1 MFVRTTHG
9 RSARQIPLTA
19 TIATH
24 DLKGNS
30 GGAQEKPSL
39 SMRNGRSGIRA
50 PDGVMG
56 SWPLMSTNADRLRAK
71 SLNPLRA
78 LLPFLRPYRG
88 MMVAAL
94 GALLVASVS
103 MLALPVALRQ
113 LIDHG
118 LAAKDAS
125 TINQYFIGFLAAAVI
140 FGVFAALR
148 FYLVTWLGE
157 RVVADLRSAVYRRVV
172 RMDPLFYE
180 TTRVGEV
187 LSRLTTDTTLVQ
199 AISGVNLSIILR
211 SSLSLIGGLAMLGL
225 TSAKLMG
232 IMMVLIPVVVAPL
245 IVIGRRVRGL
255 SRASQDRI
263 ADTSGLAGETLNA
276 IQTVQ
281 AFTLEDLQSE
291 RYRKAV
297 EDSFVTAV
305 RRTRLRAALTAVG
318 ITLVFAG
325 ITFVLWLALR
335 QVLAGTMTGGQLLQF
350 LLYTGFVGSS
360 AAALTEMWG
369 EMQRAAGAMER
380 LSELLQ
386 ARPTIGAPAHPVDL
400 PARVAGNIRFD
411 NVTFHY
417 PSRPDSAA
425 LANFSLDVTPGE
437 TIAFVGPSGGGTST
451 TFQLLQ
457 RFYDRDSGRVLI
469 DNRRLADL
477 RPEDIRAQIGLVPQ
491 ETVLF
496 GANAR
501 ENIRYGRA
509 TATDAE
515 IEAAAVA
522 AAADEFLRKL
532 PQGYDTFLGERGT
545 RLSGGQRQR
554 IALARAILK
563 DPPILLLDE
572 ATSSLDAE
580 SERLVQEALEKLMRG
595 RTTIIIAH
603 RLATV
608 LKAHRI
614 VVMDHGHKIAV
625 GTHAELLLQIPLY
638 ARLASLQF
646 AQIGSDLIGSD
657 AADVVAS

>member
-1 MFVRTTHG
+1 
-9 RSARQIPLTA
+9 
-19 TIATH
+19 
-24 DLKGNS
+24 
-30 GGAQEKPSL
+30 
-39 SMRNGRSGIRA
+39 
-50 PDGVMG
+50 
-56 SWPLMSTNADRLRAK
+56 MSTNAERPRARK
-71 SLNPLRA
+71 LSPLRA
-78 LLPFLRPYRG
+78 LLPFLKPYRG

-94 GALLVASVS
+94 GALLVATVA
-103 MLALPVALRQ
+103 MLAVPLALRQ
-113 LIDHG
+113 LIDHVV
-118 LAAKDAS
+118 AAKDAA
-125 TINQYFIGFLAAAVI
+125 ILNRYLIGFLAASVI
-140 FGVFAALR
+140 VGVFGALR

-199 AISGVNLSIILR
+199 AISGVNLSIVLR
-211 SSLSLIGGLAMLGL
+211 SSLSVIGGLVMMGL

-232 IMMVLIPVVVAPL
+232 IMLVLIPVIVVPL

-255 SRASQDRI
+255 SRESQDRI

-281 AFTLEDLQSE
+281 AFTLEELQSN
-291 RYRKAV
+291 RYSKAV
-297 EDSFVTAV
+297 DASFVTAI
-305 RRTRLRAALTAVG
+305 RRTRVRAALTAIG
-318 ITLVFAG
+318 ISLVFAG
-325 ITFVLWLALR
+325 ITFVLWLGMR
-335 QVLAGTMTGGQLLQF
+335 QVIGGTMTGGQLLQF
-350 LLYTGFVGSS
+350 LLYAGFVGSS

-369 EMQRAAGAMER
+369 EVQRAAGAMER
-380 LSELLQ
+380 LSELLE
-386 ARPTIGAPAHPVDL
+386 ARPTITAPPHPVDL
-400 PARVAGNIRFD
+400 PSRISGALRFD

-425 LANFSLDVTPGE
+425 LANFSLDVAAGE
-437 TIAFVGPSGGGTST
+437 TIAFVGPSGAGKST
-451 TFQLLQ
+451 TFQLLL
-457 RFYDRDSGRVLI
+457 RFYDPESGRVLI
-469 DNRRLADL
+469 DDKRLADL
-477 RPEDIRAQIGLVPQ
+477 RPEDVRAQIGMVPQ

-496 GANAR
+496 GASAR
-501 ENIRYGRA
+501 DNIRYGRP
-509 TATDAE
+509 DASDAD
-515 IEAAAVA
+515 IEAAAIA

-580 SERLVQEALEKLMRG
+580 SERLVQEALEKLMQG

-608 LKAHRI
+608 LKADRI
-614 VVMDHGHKIAV
+614 VVMDHGRKIAV
-625 GTHAELLLQIPLY
+625 GTHAELLVHSPLY

-646 AQIGSDLIGSD
+646 AAVGAEAVD
-657 AADVVAS
+657 AAAS

>member
-1 MFVRTTHG
+1 MAAMSINPDRP
-9 RSARQIPLTA
+9 RARNI
-19 TIATH
+19 
-24 DLKGNS
+24 
-30 GGAQEKPSL
+30 
-39 SMRNGRSGIRA
+39 
-50 PDGVMG
+50 
-56 SWPLMSTNADRLRAK
+56 
-71 SLNPLRA
+71 NPLRA
-78 LLPFLRPYRG
+78 LLPFLKPYRG
-88 MMVAAL
+88 MMIAAL
-94 GALLVASVS
+94 GALLVATVA

-113 LIDHG
+113 LIDHVV
-118 LAAKDAS
+118 AVKDVGALDR
-125 TINQYFIGFLAAAVI
+125 YLIGFLAASVI

-157 RVVADLRSAVYRRVV
+157 RVVADVRAAVYRRVV
-172 RMDPLFYE
+172 RMDPLFFE

-211 SSLSLIGGLAMLGL
+211 SSLSLAGGLVMLGL

-232 IMMVLIPVVVAPL
+232 IMLVLIPVVVVPL
-245 IVIGRRVRGL
+245 IVIGRRVRSL

-281 AFTLEDLQSE
+281 AFTLEGLQSE
-291 RYRKAV
+291 RYRKSV
-297 EDSFVTAV
+297 EESFVTAV
-305 RRTRLRAALTAVG
+305 RRTRVRASLTAIG
-318 ITLVFAG
+318 IMLVFAG
-325 ITFVLWLALR
+325 ITIVLWLGVR
-335 QVLAGTMTGGQLLQF
+335 QVLAGTMTGGQLFQF
-350 LLYTGFVGSS
+350 LLYAGFVGSS

-369 EMQRAAGAMER
+369 EIQRAAGAMER
-380 LSELLQ
+380 LNELLQ
-386 ARPTIGAPAHPVDL
+386 ARPTISAPANPIHL
-400 PARVAGNIRFD
+400 PARVTGTMRFD
-411 NVTFHY
+411 NVTFRY

-425 LANFSLDVTPGE
+425 LANFSLEVAPGE
-437 TIAFVGPSGGGTST
+437 TIAFVGPSGAGKST
-451 TFQLLQ
+451 TFLLLL
-457 RFYDRDSGRVLI
+457 RFYDPDSGRVMI
-469 DNRRLADL
+469 DDRRLADM

-496 GANAR
+496 GASAR
-501 ENIRYGRA
+501 ENIRYGRP

-608 LKAHRI
+608 LKANRI

-625 GTHAELLLQIPLY
+625 GTHAELLIHSPLY

-646 AQIGSDLIGSD
+646 AAVGSEAID
-657 AADVVAS
+657 AAVS